1 MWTLDVVITNILT
14 GLYLFI
20 GIMIGR
26 HLKPSQKQPL
36 LSVNGD
42 SHEGWDARL
51 KAAQDELAR
60 QLGRLMKVQHNLRS
74 APDTAKSVESL
85 RLLLEQIIQAV
96 KQSQQAVRQVNPRV
110 EAEARANQE
119 PVTDAAGLAA
129 EKWFPVIAEQ
139 GEFQGREQRTAR
151 RFPYDHVQPV
161 APATDDTMPDE
172 SEFFAAQFRDISTTG
187 FSFFVPDEFPA
198 DRLVARL
205 GTEPDVVTV
214 LAEVVRQHE
223 VWHAG
228 KWVYQVGCRILRRLS
243 PRKPPT
249 QVDRDVAVSAPQLAE
264 V

>member
-1 MWTLDVVITNILT
+1 MWTVDVLVTNILT

-36 LSVNGD
+36 LGWSGD
-42 SHEGWDARL
+42 CHEGWDARL
-51 KAAQDELAR
+51 KAAQDELGR
-60 QLGRLMKVQHNLRS
+60 QLGCLIKVQHDLRL
-74 APDTAKSVESL
+74 APDTAKSMESL
-85 RLLLEQIIQAV
+85 RLLLEQIIKAV
-96 KQSQQAVRQVNPRV
+96 KQSQQAVRQVNSRC
-110 EAEARANQE
+110 EAESPAYQE

-129 EKWFPVIAEQ
+129 EKWFPVLGEQ
-139 GEFQGREQRTAR
+139 GEFQGHEQRTAR
-151 RFPYDHVQPV
+151 RFPYDHVQLI
-161 APATDDTMPDE
+161 APAANDTMPDE
-172 SEFFAAQFRDISTTG
+172 SEFFGAQFRDLSTTG
-187 FSFFVPDEFPA
+187 FSFLVSDEFPT

-205 GTEPDVVTV
+205 GTKPDIVAV

-228 KWVYQVGCRILRRLS
+228 KWFYKVGCRILRRLT

-249 QVDRDVAVSAPQLAE
+249 QDDLDVAVSAPELAG